1 MVLMAVAPRL
11 VAVATAVPRYPLDQ
25 DDVIER
31 VKLLF
36 GRSPDL
42 DRLLPVFLN
51 TGIRR
56 RYSCVPI
63 EWYDRAHGWPE
74 RNRIYLDS
82 ALDLL
87 EATTE
92 RVLRIAGRHKDE
104 IDSIVV
110 VSTTGIAT
118 PSLDALLIERMG
130 LRRTVERLPI
140 FGLGCAGGVL
150 GLARAASQA
159 AVVPGKT
166 VLFLVVELCALSFR
180 RDDWSKSNIVAT
192 ALFGDGA
199 AAALLST
206 DGEGPAIVAT
216 GEHTWPRSLDV
227 MGWEVAD
234 DGLRAIFSRDIP
246 NLVTAQLRDVA
257 SEFLARHGLVIDD
270 IDCFVCHPGGAKVIT
285 ALEHAF
291 GLTQGA
297 LIEARAV
304 LRDYGNMSATT
315 VMFVLERMLANARAT
330 GARWERAL
338 MNALGPGFTAGFL
351 VVDNR

>member
-1 MVLMAVAPRL
+1 MA
-11 VAVATAVPRYPLDQ
+11 AVPRLRAIATMVPPYPLDQ
-25 DDVIER
+25 DDVVER

-36 GRSPDL
+36 GSSPDL

-51 TGIRR
+51 TGIHR

-74 RNRIYLDS
+74 RNHIYLAS

-87 EATTE
+87 EAATKQ
-92 RVLRIAGRHKDE
+92 VLRLDARDKDE
-104 IDSIVV
+104 IDEIVV
-110 VSTTGIAT
+110 VSSTGIAT
-118 PSLDALLIERMG
+118 PSLDAMLVERMG
-130 LRRTVERLPI
+130 LRRTVQRLPV
-140 FGLGCAGGVL
+140 FGLGCAGGVI

-159 AVVPGKT
+159 AVEPGKT

-206 DGEGPAIVAT
+206 DGEGPAIVAS
-216 GEHTWPRSLDV
+216 GEHTWPGSLEV

-234 DGLRAIFSRDIP
+234 EGFKAIFSRDIP

-257 SEFLARHGLVIDD
+257 SEFLARHGLTIDD
-270 IDCFVCHPGGAKVIT
+270 IERFCCHPGGAKVID

-291 GLTQGA
+291 GLPEGA
-297 LIEARAV
+297 LVEARAV
-304 LRDYGNMSATT
+304 LRNYGNMSATT
-315 VMFVLERMLANARAT
+315 VMFVLERIMAKAQAA
-330 GARWERAL
+330 GERWKRAL
-338 MNALGPGFTAGFL
+338 MTALGPGFTAGFL
-351 VVDNR
+351 VIDNR

>member
-1 MVLMAVAPRL
+1 MPAVPRL
-11 VAVATAVPRYPLDQ
+11 FAVATAVPPYPLDQ
-25 DDVIER
+25 NDVIER

-42 DRLLPVFLN
+42 DRLLPMFLN
-51 TGIRR
+51 TGIQR
-56 RYSCVPI
+56 RYSCVPL

-74 RNRIYLDS
+74 RNRIYLAS

-87 EATTE
+87 EAATNQ
-92 RVLRIAGRHKDE
+92 VLCSAGRNKDD

-130 LRRTVERLPI
+130 LRRTVQRLPI

-159 AVVPGKT
+159 AVAPGKT

-180 RDDWSKSNIVAT
+180 RDDLAKSNIVAT

-206 DGEGPAIVAT
+206 EAEGPALVAA
-216 GEHTWPRSLDV
+216 GEHTWPGSLDV

-234 DGLRAIFSRDIP
+234 DGLKAIFSRDIP
-246 NLVTAQLRDVA
+246 KLVTTRLQDAA
-257 SEFLARHGLVIDD
+257 SQFLARHGLTIDE
-270 IDCFVCHPGGAKVIT
+270 IDRFICHPGGAKVIT

-297 LIEARAV
+297 LVEARAV

-315 VMFVLERMLANARAT
+315 VMFVLERMLAKARAA

-351 VVDNR
+351 VIDNR